1 MKKKIPVK
9 GKVLNPALRVLS
21 EESRNRM
28 LLNTSEKT
36 NLMLSI
42 MSLHDELGFSKE
54 QMDLFLKGY
63 RRQIDCY
70 ASGNLPSGLDMQ
82 LMIQQD
88 YGIDIDDFLRGV
100 R

>member
-1 MKKKIPVK
+1 MKKKIPIK

-28 LLNTSEKT
+28 LLNASEKA

-42 MSLHDELGFSKE
+42 MSLHDELDFTKE
-54 QMDLFLKGY
+54 QIELFLKGY

-70 ASGNLPSGLDMQ
+70 ASDNLPSGLDMQ
-82 LMIQQD
+82 VMIQED
-88 YGIDIDDFLRGV
+88 YGINIDDFLKGIR
-100 R
+100 